1 MKTLLALAVLLIA
14 AAAQAEEFR
23 MPPLQ
28 NFSETV
34 DRPLFAP
41 DRRPHQSPPQIQGPA
56 APIALTGIVIQDRTR
71 YALINEGA
79 LAPRRIAEG
88 ERLAAGTV
96 TQILPDRIVVAAPGG
111 RDTVV
116 KLFDKKPAAAA
127 STPATVAPSRGPPG
141 RIVGN

>member
-1 MKTLLALAVLLIA
+1 
-14 AAAQAEEFR
+14 

-28 NFSETV
+28 SFSETV

-41 DRRPHQSPPQIQGPA
+41 DRRRHEAPPQIRGPVG
-56 APIALTGIVIQDRTR
+56 PIALTGIVIQNRTR

-96 TQILPDRIVVAAPGG
+96 TQILPDRIIVAAPGG
-111 RDTVV
+111 GETVV
-116 KLFDKKPAAAA
+116 KLFDKKAAAA
-127 STPATVAPSRGPPG
+127 STPATAPSRGPPG

>member
-1 MKTLLALAVLLIA
+1 MRALLALTALLIA
-14 AAAQAEEFR
+14 TAAQAEEFR

-28 NFSETV
+28 SFSETV

-41 DRRPHQSPPQIQGPA
+41 DRRRHEAPPQIMGPV
-56 APIALTGIVIQDRTR
+56 APIALTGIVIQNRTR

-96 TQILPDRIVVAAPGG
+96 TQILPDRIVVAAPSGG
-111 RDTVV
+111 ETVV
-116 KLFDKKPAAAA
+116 KLFDKKPAAA
-127 STPATVAPSRGPPG
+127 STPATAPSRGPPG

>member
-1 MKTLLALAVLLIA
+1 MKALLALGVLLMA
-14 AAAQAEEFR
+14 TAAQAEEFQ

-28 NFSETV
+28 SFSDTV
-34 DRPLFAP
+34 DRPLFAS
-41 DRRPHQSPPQIQGPA
+41 DRRRHEEPPQIRGPV
-56 APIALTGIVIQDRTR
+56 APIALTGIVIQSRTR
-71 YALINEGA
+71 YALINEGE

-111 RDTVV
+111 GESVV
-116 KLFDKKPAAAA
+116 KLFDKKSAAA
-127 STPATVAPSRGPPG
+127 STPATAPSRGPPS